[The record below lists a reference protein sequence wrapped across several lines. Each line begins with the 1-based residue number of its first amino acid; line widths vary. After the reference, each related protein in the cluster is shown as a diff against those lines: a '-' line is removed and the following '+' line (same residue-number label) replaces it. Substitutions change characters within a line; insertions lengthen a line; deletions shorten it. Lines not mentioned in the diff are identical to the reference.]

1 MMDGGILLGGMWSGS
16 GKTTVT
22 LGLLGALKARGAD
35 VRGFKAGPDFI
46 DAGLHSLVTGRP
58 AYNLDPWMCGEAGMR
73 ETFARASSG
82 GFAVVE
88 GAMGLFD
95 GVSGGAHLA
104 EALGLPVLLVVD
116 ANGMADTAGALV
128 LGFQEY
134 ARRRHPGLRWA
145 GVLFN
150 NVGSESH
157 YQRLRA
163 SVSDVEVLGYLP
175 RDAEYTLPE
184 RHLGL
189 AVAEEG
195 PIGPEGLHALAAAV
209 ERHVDL
215 PRLLQLA
222 GRGRA
227 PDGAAPKL
235 PDQDGL
241 VGKRPRIGVARD
253 RAFCFLYKENLDF
266 LEEAGAELV
275 YFSPLA
281 GDPLPFPLD
290 GLYLGGG
297 YPELYAPTLTG
308 NRDLREAIVRFAG
321 EGGAVYAECGGLMYL
336 SRALVDAEGQRHPMC
351 GLLPFE
357 TRMRTRRVALG
368 YREVE
373 LKADTLLGRKGQRL
387 RGHEF
392 HYSEAVDVPDSLE
405 RLYRVRDN
413 RGDTLPEE
421 GYRSGSVLASYIHL
435 HFGSLPE
442 AARAWCR
449 ALLSRLAAR

>member
-1 MMDGGILLGGMWSGS
+1 
-16 GKTTVT
+16 
-22 LGLLGALKARGAD
+22 
-35 VRGFKAGPDFI
+35 
-46 DAGLHSLVTGRP
+46 
-58 AYNLDPWMCGEAGMR
+58 
-73 ETFARASSG
+73 
-82 GFAVVE
+82 
-88 GAMGLFD
+88 
-95 GVSGGAHLA
+95 
-104 EALGLPVLLVVD
+104 
-116 ANGMADTAGALV
+116 
-128 LGFQEY
+128 EY

-145 GVLFN
+145 GVIFN
-150 NVGSESH
+150 RVGSEGH

-163 SVSDVEVLGYLP
+163 AVSDMEVLGYLP
-175 RDAEYTLPE
+175 RDSEYTLPE

-195 PIGPEGLHALAAAV
+195 PIGPEGLRALAAAA
-209 ERHVDL
+209 EKHVDV

-222 GRGRA
+222 GRGHA
-227 PDGAAPKL
+227 SYGAAPKV
-235 PDQDGL
+235 PDYNGVDG
-241 VGKRPRIGVARD
+241 VRPRIAVARD
-253 RAFCFLYKENLDF
+253 RAFCFLYRENLDF
-266 LEEAGAELV
+266 LEEAGVELV

-281 GDPLPFPLD
+281 GEPLPSRLD

-297 YPELYAPTLTG
+297 YPELYAPTLSD
-308 NRDLREAIVRFAG
+308 NQSLREAIVRFAD

-336 SRALVDAEGQRHPMC
+336 SRALVDAEGRGHPMC

-373 LKADTLLGRKGQRL
+373 LKTDTLLGRKGQRL

-405 RLYRVRDN
+405 RLYRVWDN

-435 HFGSLPE
+435 HFGSFPE
-442 AARAWCR
+442 AARALCQ
-449 ALLSRLAAR
+449 ALLSRLVAR